1 MEILVQKESGN
12 LSAWTQNNFLNAA
25 FYPANNQPPWP
36 SQPHKAT
43 LKFLHQTRG
52 WCKWGHFI
60 NPAVYTAAT
69 NLLRKNPR
77 HSQQMLKSIVSHARV
92 QSRGGSRFECLQLL
106 ELHTLLRLRLCPEAA
121 SPLPSSPL
129 RTIMIFRGIIRRV
142 CFELLNNGR
151 LLWPPYLWL
160 LPVSV
165 LLHRG
170 KDF

>member
-1 MEILVQKESGN
+1 MQHFTQQIIGHPDL
-12 LSAWTQNNFLNAA
+12 LSAQG
-25 FYPANNQPPWP
+25 
-36 SQPHKAT
+36 HT
-43 LKFLHQTRG
+43 LKFLYQTRG

-77 HSQQMLKSIVSHARV
+77 HSQQMLKSICLSRQGSIKRREQVWMSAAPGTSHTAH
-92 QSRGGSRFECLQLL
+92 LP
-106 ELHTLLRLRLCPEAA
+106 LCPEAS
-121 SPLPSSPL
+121 SPLPSFPL

-151 LLWPPYLWL
+151 LLWPPYLLL

-165 LLHRG
+165 LLHWG
-170 KDF
+170 KNF